1 MSQYVTDTH
10 AIIWHLVNDRR
21 LSSRARQVFTET
33 DAGRHQVFIPS
44 IVMVEAIYLAERQ
57 RIDSTVLT
65 QLLALSE
72 ESPTNY
78 QVIPLDMEV
87 IQALRATDR
96 TLVPELPDRIIV
108 ATALLRGL
116 QLVTRDS
123 AIATSGIV
131 AVLW

>member
-33 DAGRHQVFIPS
+33 DAGQHQVFIPS
-44 IVMVEAIYLAERQ
+44 IVVVEAVYLAERQ
-57 RIDSTVLT
+57 RINSTTLA
-65 QLLALSE
+65 QLLALSKA
-72 ESPTNY
+72 SPTNY
-78 QVIPLDMEV
+78 QVIPLDLEV

-123 AIATSGIV
+123 AIATAGIV

>member
-33 DAGRHQVFIPS
+33 DAGHHQVFIPS
-44 IVMVEAIYLAERQ
+44 IVVVEAVYLAERQ
-57 RIDSTVLT
+57 RISSTTLA

-78 QVIPLDMEV
+78 QIIPLDLDV

-123 AIATSGIV
+123 AIANAGIV

>member
-21 LSSRARQVFTET
+21 LSSRARQVFT
-33 DAGRHQVFIPS
+33 PS
-44 IVMVEAIYLAERQ
+44 IVVVEAVYLAERQ
-57 RIDSTVLT
+57 RIDSTTLA

-78 QVIPLDMEV
+78 QVVPLDLEV
-87 IQALRATDR
+87 IQALRTTDR

-108 ATALLRGL
+108 ATALLHDL

-123 AIATSGIV
+123 AIATAGIV
-131 AVLW
+131 DVLW

>member
-57 RIDSTVLT
+57 RIDSTILA

-78 QVIPLDMEV
+78 QVIPLDLEV

-108 ATALLRGL
+108 ATALLWGL